1 MAGINSYTK
10 SLGHFLARQEARSK
24 ERWDVLS
31 KRLARATETLT
42 QKFPAITYVGV
53 IGSFLTP
60 SLFREDSD
68 VDIVTCGLSRD
79 DYFEA
84 FFLLEQELNSPVDLI
99 RREETP
105 TSLQLRLENALVL
118 YGE

>member
-1 MAGINSYTK
+1 MVSYTD
-10 SLGHFLARQEARSK
+10 SLGRSLAGKEARSE
-24 ERWDVLS
+24 ERREALS
-31 KRLARATETLT
+31 RRLARTTEVLT
-42 QKFPAITYVGV
+42 QQFPAITYISV

-68 VDIVTCGLSRD
+68 IDIVTCGLPGD

-84 FFLLEQELNSPVDLI
+84 LFLLEQELKIPVDLI
-99 RREETP
+99 RKEEVP
-105 TSLQLRLENALVL
+105 TSLRLCLENALVL